1 MRFEELNITPKA
13 MQHLADAR
21 STDIKS
27 AGGFPD
33 VLRIIENAAA
43 MGQYTLKYYVS
54 RNVQECVCAILD
66 DLEFDYTVKAEGN
79 SSIIE
84 VNWSN
89 HEV

>member
-43 MGQYTLKYYVS
+43 MGQYT
-54 RNVQECVCAILD
+54 
-66 DLEFDYTVKAEGN
+66 
-79 SSIIE
+79 
-84 VNWSN
+84 
-89 HEV
+89 

>member
-13 MQHLADAR
+13 MRHLADAR
-21 STDIKS
+21 STDIKT

-43 MGQYTLKYYVS
+43 MGQYSLKYYVTK
-54 RNVQECVCAILD
+54 NVQDCVCAIPD
-66 DLEFDYTVKAEGN
+66 DLEFDYTVKSEGN
-79 SSIIE
+79 SVILDID
-84 VNWSN
+84 WSN

>member
-13 MQHLADAR
+13 MQCLADTR

-54 RNVQECVCAILD
+54 RNMQECVCAILD
-66 DLEFDYTVKAEGN
+66 DLEFNYTVKSEGN

-84 VNWSN
+84 VSWSN

>member
-13 MQHLADAR
+13 MQYLADAR
-21 STDIKS
+21 NKNIKTV
-27 AGGFPD
+27 GYFPD

-43 MGQYTLKYYVS
+43 KGQYTLKYYVS
-54 RNVQECVCAILD
+54 RNIQECVCAILD
-66 DLEFDYTVKAEGN
+66 DLEFDYTVKAVGN

-89 HEV
+89 HEI